1 MSSVCSILE
10 KCLHQTLGGLQA
22 KLNGKVHHGGAA
34 GEIDPAKEV
43 ICHPLFAPG
52 NKPCHDKAP
61 EGCASQKASE
71 EDSKMNRLRP
81 ACDGCKDGRAET
93 RPKNDVER
101 IAEGEKCAAGKISM
115 RRCGLGSAQAIAV
128 AGIFESIPC
137 EFEHEQN
144 ADQTQGGFGDGVLN
158 EEGKTCQ
165 RDDGPGRVT
174 HERAELN
181 IQGWDKS
188 TGRTAANRLSGDDA
202 RRSAEGDRE
211 NE

>member
-1 MSSVCSILE
+1 M
-10 KCLHQTLGGLQA
+10 
-22 KLNGKVHHGGAA
+22 NGKVHHGSTA
-34 GEIDPAKEV
+34 GKIDPAVE
-43 ICHPLFAPG
+43 IIRHPLFAPSDE
-52 NKPCHDKAP
+52 PCHDKAP
-61 EGCASQKASE
+61 QDRASQKASE
-71 EDSKMNRLRP
+71 EDSKMNWLRST
-81 ACDGCKDGRAET
+81 CDGCKDGRAET

-101 IAEGEKCAAGKISM
+101 IAEGEKRAAGKISM

-144 ADQTQGGFGDGVLN
+144 TDQTQGGFGDRVLN
-158 EEGKTCQ
+158 EEGKTSQ
-165 RDDGPGRVT
+165 RDDGPGRVA
-174 HERAELN
+174 HEGAELN
-181 IQGWDKS
+181 IQGRDKS